1 MVPIDAYYVLVS
13 AAKLSL
19 HFLSMTVPFM
29 VLGVIFAELIVALKL
44 VDKIAFIARPLT
56 NFAHLSDECG
66 TSFMAAFVSPA
77 SANSML
83 AAFYKD
89 KIIEKKELF
98 IASMMTSFP
107 AIVMHWRPMLPILIP
122 LLGVAGIIYFCI
134 LMLVDLI
141 KTLLIMLAGRFLLV
155 KNKKNSNFGYTNSPK
170 EKRPPLKDAVKIS
183 LHASKGTIKRILMMT
198 IPITY
203 IVFILLTIGVFNILA
218 SYLSGVSAYFPIPP
232 EGLSI
237 IAAQFASFVVAI
249 TVAGNML
256 STGVLTG
263 KGIIMTLL
271 VGDVLKSFLTMVRF
285 LSPYYVGIFG
295 PKNGLQIMLLS
306 TTIRTGIMLGVIFV
320 LALFW

>member
-29 VLGVIFAELIVALKL
+29 VIGVIFAELIVALRL

-66 TSFMAAFVSPA
+66 ASFMAAFVSPA

-141 KTLLIMLAGRFLLV
+141 KTLLIMLAGRLLLV
-155 KNKKNSNFGYTNSPK
+155 KKNSNCGYTNSPK
-170 EKRPPLKDAVKIS
+170 EKRPPLKEAVKIS

-198 IPITY
+198 IPITF
-203 IVFILLTIGVFNILA
+203 IVFILLTIGVFNHLA
-218 SYLSGVSAYFPIPP
+218 SYLSGVSTYFPIPP
-232 EGLSI
+232 EGLGI

-249 TVAGNML
+249 TVAGNIL

-271 VGDVLKSFLTMVRF
+271 VGDVLKSFLTMARF
-285 LSPYYVGIFG
+285 LTPYYVGIFG

-306 TTIRTGIMLGVIFV
+306 TTIRTGIMLVVIFV